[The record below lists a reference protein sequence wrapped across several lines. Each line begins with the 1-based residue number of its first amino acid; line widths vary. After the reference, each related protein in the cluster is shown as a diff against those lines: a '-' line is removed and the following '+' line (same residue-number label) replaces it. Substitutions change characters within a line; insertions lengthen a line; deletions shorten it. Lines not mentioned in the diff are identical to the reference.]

1 MIESIDQNEFD
12 FISEIKS
19 RTKLNY
25 GLKYEIISIANGT
38 ATSVPSSFSSY
49 NSNILPSNN
58 TGLTA
63 DLNLALSLNSFYGI
77 NTLIRSDFL
86 YNPKI
91 CNISNSNIELNSN
104 VRYLWEW
111 FECK

>member
-12 FISEIKS
+12 FINELKS

-63 DLNLALSLNSFYGI
+63 HLNLALSLNSFYGI

-91 CNISNSNIELNSN
+91 CNTSNTNSELTSN

>member
-12 FISEIKS
+12 FINELKS

-49 NSNILPSNN
+49 NSNILPNNN

-63 DLNLALSLNSFYGI
+63 HLNLALSLNSELTHLLDLTFYTI
-77 NTLIRSDFL
+77 LKHVTMVILTVN
-86 YNPKI
+86 
-91 CNISNSNIELNSN
+91 
-104 VRYLWEW
+104 
-111 FECK
+111 